1 MKSAKLY
8 ILALSFISL
17 SRSVSLNVIAR
28 GLFLLPFILLIIISF
43 FQFNQKLK
51 ELFLHSFLIL
61 ALIYAPPPSDKIC
74 FSPFKHDN
82 VNETDYKK
90 LHDAGLPNTIG
101 KGKMGMYPQL
111 FQKKYLGFE
120 FIKRQQK
127 QDDFVSL
134 IFLIIKISF
143 SLLAI
148 ISLIKLGYSSKVR
161 LTRLR
166 EIEESFLYEK
176 YRFNVLT
183 DKFDDLFSSEGEQ
196 RFMKDQDQIISRD
209 IIRVIWR

>member
-1 MKSAKLY
+1 MSE
-8 ILALSFISL
+8 SF
-17 SRSVSLNVIAR
+17 
-28 GLFLLPFILLIIISF
+28 
-43 FQFNQKLK
+43 
-51 ELFLHSFLIL
+51 
-61 ALIYAPPPSDKIC
+61 
-74 FSPFKHDN
+74 
-82 VNETDYKK
+82 YK
-90 LHDAGLPNTIG
+90 NSIF
-101 KGKMGMYPQL
+101 Y
-111 FQKKYLGFE
+111 KKYLGSV

-127 QDDFVSL
+127 QDNFVSL

-161 LTRLR
+161 LTRFR

-176 YRFNVLT
+176 YRFNLLK

>member
-1 MKSAKLY
+1 MIYSVKYLVLNLSKS
-8 ILALSFISL
+8 F
-17 SRSVSLNVIAR
+17 
-28 GLFLLPFILLIIISF
+28 
-43 FQFNQKLK
+43 
-51 ELFLHSFLIL
+51 
-61 ALIYAPPPSDKIC
+61 
-74 FSPFKHDN
+74 
-82 VNETDYKK
+82 YK
-90 LHDAGLPNTIG
+90 NSI
-101 KGKMGMYPQL
+101 
-111 FQKKYLGFE
+111 FQKKYLGFL

-127 QDDFVSL
+127 QDNFVLL

-166 EIEESFLYEK
+166 EIEDSFLYEK

-183 DKFDDLFSSEGEQ
+183 SKFDDLFSSDGEQ

>member
-1 MKSAKLY
+1 MSKS
-8 ILALSFISL
+8 F
-17 SRSVSLNVIAR
+17 
-28 GLFLLPFILLIIISF
+28 
-43 FQFNQKLK
+43 
-51 ELFLHSFLIL
+51 
-61 ALIYAPPPSDKIC
+61 
-74 FSPFKHDN
+74 
-82 VNETDYKK
+82 YK
-90 LHDAGLPNTIG
+90 NSIF
-101 KGKMGMYPQL
+101 Y
-111 FQKKYLGFE
+111 KKYLGSVSF
-120 FIKRQQK
+120 KRKQK
-127 QDDFVSL
+127 QDNFVSL

-176 YRFNVLT
+176 YRFNFLT